1 MKRVWLVIGDF
12 VEGLRQSPRQRIIA
26 TVAFLLLGLFV
37 ALLVNRLGP
46 AAEFAS
52 EDVIEDGAP
61 LQEVAVARTGRSGQP
76 PHTEL
81 DLTNI
86 SSLVIAVDLDHV
98 RDRAIYFQAVII
110 DFAGDEVFRDDIDET
125 SIDEGRLLLRL
136 ERRRF
141 PDGEYTLEIEGS
153 DQNGIVSVLSRG
165 TFQVTR

>member
-1 MKRVWLVIGDF
+1 MREVRLFIRDV
-12 VEGLRQSPRQRIIA
+12 VEGVQENPRQRIIA
-26 TVAFLLLGLFV
+26 AVAFVLLALFVAFL
-37 ALLVNRLGP
+37 VNRSGP
-46 AAEFAS
+46 AAKFAP
-52 EDVIEDGAP
+52 EDVIEDGSP
-61 LQEVAVARTGRSGQP
+61 LQEVSVARTGRSGQP

-86 SSLVIAVDLDHV
+86 SSLVIAVDLDHI
-98 RDRAIYFQAVII
+98 RDRAIYFQAAII

-125 SIDEGRLLLRL
+125 SIDEGRLLLQL
-136 ERRRF
+136 ERRHF

>member
-1 MKRVWLVIGDF
+1 MRSVWIFIRNVVG
-12 VEGLRQSPRQRIIA
+12 GLKESPRQRM
-26 TVAFLLLGLFV
+26 VAAAV
-37 ALLVNRLGP
+37 IALLVALTGIYFSLSRP
-46 AAEFAS
+46 AAKFAP
-52 EDVIEDGAP
+52 EDIIEDGAP

-125 SIDEGRLLLRL
+125 SIDEGRLLLQL
-136 ERRRF
+136 ERRHF